1 MFVGSCGD
9 CVMRVFDGRQ
19 GRVALLA
26 VAILML
32 AGCKSIGGSADVTG
46 SITPSQ
52 EAYRKLAETWGKRY
66 QANPGDKMASLNYAR
81 ALRGMDEKAQAASV
95 LQQAAARN
103 PDDPEVLAAY
113 GKVLVE
119 TGQLEQA
126 RGILSRAHT
135 PDLPNARVLSAQ
147 GVIADQSGDHSKAQA
162 LYRSALKQDP
172 SDPVVL
178 TNLGLSLILSKQP
191 GEAETILRR
200 AVASPRADARMR
212 ETLAFALTINGRRDE
227 AASVLGVD
235 MPPAAA
241 REKVAALQ
249 QSAEGEGLTHVA
261 RQAQLNDPPL
271 RLSTP
276 VAAKTQSPMQAQAK
290 AAPIASG
297 PPKPALAGTVSTD
310 AAATGPAIQL
320 RTGLSDN

>member
-1 MFVGSCGD
+1 
-9 CVMRVFDGRQ
+9 MRVFDGRH

-26 VAILML
+26 VGILML
-32 AGCKSIGGSADVTG
+32 AGCKSIGGTADVTG
-46 SITPSQ
+46 SIAPSQ
-52 EAYRKLAETWGKRY
+52 EGYRRLAETWSRRY

-103 PDDPEVLAAY
+103 PDDPEILAAY

-147 GVIADQSGDHSKAQA
+147 GVIADQSGEHAKAQA

-178 TNLGLSLILSKQP
+178 TNLGLSLIISKQP
-191 GEAETILRR
+191 GEAEMILRR
-200 AVASPRADARMR
+200 AVAAPKADARMR
-212 ETLAFALTINGRRDE
+212 ETLALALTINGRRDE
-227 AASVLGVD
+227 AVSVLGVD

-241 REKVAALQ
+241 REKVAALL
-249 QSAEGEGLTHVA
+249 QSAQGEGLTQVA

-271 RLSTP
+271 RLSTSALTDKP
-276 VAAKTQSPMQAQAK
+276 QAK
-290 AAPIASG
+290 AATKAPSPSGG
-297 PPKPALAGTVSTD
+297 PPKPALAGAVSGGD
-310 AAATGPAIQL
+310 PAATAPLPQL
-320 RTGLSDN
+320 RTGLADN